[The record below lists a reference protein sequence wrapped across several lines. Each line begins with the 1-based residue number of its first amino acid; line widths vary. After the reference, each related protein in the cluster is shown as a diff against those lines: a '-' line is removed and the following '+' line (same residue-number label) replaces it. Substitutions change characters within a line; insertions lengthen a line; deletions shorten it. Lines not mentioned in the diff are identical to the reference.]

1 MLCAEIL
8 GILIRKNKDIK
19 GIIIDG
25 EEYKIS
31 QYADDTSILLDGS
44 HTSMDGIIRVLD
56 YFTIISGLKINIL
69 KTKMVWIGSKK
80 NFKGGI
86 SSYKMEARLE

>member
-31 QYADDTSILLDGS
+31 QYADDASIILEGS
-44 HTSMDGIIRVLD
+44 PTSMDGIIRDLD
-56 YFTIISGLKINIL
+56 YFAIISGLKINIL
-69 KTKMVWIGSKK
+69 KTKLVWIGSKTFSK
-80 NFKGGI
+80 EVFHRKRWNNRK
-86 SSYKMEARLE
+86 